1 MQNIQ
6 NGINSSLKDY
16 DVGIDLLNDKGEAN
30 DFNDDIKTVRPVRI
44 IIENIM
50 GIGDLDI
57 DLSSAVN
64 VFIGENGTGKT
75 SVIKCLYSLI
85 AGLMDADHQTKMKL
99 QNGVEQKIQQVFR
112 PENNKIGNIVKEGI
126 INASVRI
133 IFDNG
138 KEMHV
143 EFGSSAASHV
153 NLDYDDE
160 IKSGCPIVYIPPK
173 EMVSVD
179 GFVSL
184 YENYSISFEEMYNR
198 IARQL
203 SMPAKKHLSDEI
215 QVIVDDLAELIE
227 GKVILHNGRLYL
239 EEKETGHLLEMGLLS
254 EGYKKIITLLQL
266 VVNGNIKRGSVLIWD
281 EPETNMNP
289 KMSVKLVNALNAL
302 AKNGVQVIITT
313 HDYFVAQEFG
323 LIAKYDAGDMR
334 YCFNSLYKE
343 GGIRLES
350 NDDLFEIFHNP
361 IMEEFDSLYEREN
374 ILRWKEPE
382 I

>member
-1 MQNIQ
+1 MQNAQ
-6 NGINSSLKDY
+6 NGINSSLNDSN
-16 DVGIDLLNDKGEAN
+16 VGIELLKDNGETDN
-30 DFNDDIKTVRPVRI
+30 LDGDINILRPVRLI
-44 IIENIM
+44 IDNIM
-50 GIGDLDI
+50 GIGNLDI
-57 DLSSAVN
+57 DLSDSVN

-75 SVIKCLYSLI
+75 SILKCLYSLI
-85 AGLMDADHQTKMKL
+85 AGLMDADQQTKLKL
-99 QNGVEQKIQQVFR
+99 QNGIEQKIQQVFR
-112 PENNKIGNIVKEGI
+112 PENNKIGNIVKEGKSK
-126 INASVRI
+126 ASVRI
-133 IFDNG
+133 IFDTG
-138 KEMHV
+138 EEMAV
-143 EFGSSAASHV
+143 EFGSLAASHV
-153 NLDYDDE
+153 ILNYNDE

-198 IARQL
+198 IAKQL
-203 SMPAKKHLSDEI
+203 SMPAKKHLTDEI

-254 EGYKKIITLLQL
+254 EGYKKIITLLHL

-289 KMSVKLVNALNAL
+289 KMSVKLVKALNAL
-302 AKNGVQVIITT
+302 AKNGVQIIITT

-323 LIAKYDAGDMR
+323 VIAKYEAGDMK

-343 GGIRLES
+343 GDICLES
-350 NDDLFEIFHNP
+350 NGDLFEINHNP
-361 IMEEFDSLYEREN
+361 IMEEFDELYEREN
-374 ILRWKEPE
+374 SLRWKEP
-382 I
+382 